1 VRKLAW
7 GALVLV
13 VAGALF
19 VGVTDR
25 DQVSDADRA
34 HRLGETIMCPAC
46 NGETVTNSQVSVAKA
61 IRRQI
66 AELIDEGKTNDEIR
80 DTLVDSFGERIVLN
94 PPRSG
99 LAGLV
104 WALPVAGLVIAGAAL
119 FVVFRRW
126 RAAPE
131 TEVSEA
137 DVEAAARARQAED
150 A

>member
-7 GALVLV
+7 GALLLV

-25 DQVSDADRA
+25 DRVSDADRA
-34 HRLGETIMCPAC
+34 HRLGESIMCPAC
-46 NGETVTNSQVSVAKA
+46 SGETVTNSQVSVAKA

-66 AELIDEGKTNDEIR
+66 AELIDEGKSDDEIR

-104 WALPVAGLVIAGAAL
+104 WALPVAGLVVAVAAL
-119 FVVFRRW
+119 VVVFRRW
-126 RAAPE
+126 RVAPDI
-131 TEVSEA
+131 EVSE
-137 DVEAAARARQAED
+137 DDTDAAARARQAE
-150 A
+150 AE

>member
-7 GALVLV
+7 GALLLV

-25 DQVSDADRA
+25 DRVSDADRA

-46 NGETVTNSQVSVAKA
+46 NGETVTNSQAPAAKL
-61 IRRQI
+61 IRQQI
-66 AELIDEGKTNDEIR
+66 AVLIDQGKTDDEIR
-80 DTLVDSFGERIVLN
+80 DTMVSSFGDRIVLN

-104 WALPVAGLVIAGAAL
+104 WVLPVAALVVAVAAL
-119 FVVFRRW
+119 AVVFRRW
-126 RAAPE
+126 RVAPDVV
-131 TEVSEA
+131 VSEDDA
-137 DVEAAARARQAED
+137 GAAARARQAE
-150 A
+150 AE

>member
-7 GALVLV
+7 GALLLV

-25 DQVSDADRA
+25 DRVSDADRA

-46 NGETVTNSQVSVAKA
+46 SGESVTNSQAPAAKL
-61 IRRQI
+61 IRQQI
-66 AELIDEGKTNDEIR
+66 AVLIDQGKTDDEIR
-80 DTLVDSFGERIVLN
+80 DTLVTSFGDRIVLN

-104 WALPVAGLVIAGAAL
+104 WALPVAGLVVAVAAL
-119 FVVFRRW
+119 VVVFRRW
-126 RAAPE
+126 RVAPDVV
-131 TEVSEA
+131 VSESDA
-137 DVEAAARARQAED
+137 DAAARARQAEGE
-150 A
+150 

>member
-7 GALVLV
+7 GALLLV

-25 DQVSDADRA
+25 DQLSDAERA

-46 NGETVTNSQVSVAKA
+46 SGETVSNSQVPVAKA
-61 IRRQI
+61 IRQRI
-66 AELIDEGKTNDEIR
+66 AVLIDEGKSDDEIR
-80 DTLVDSFGERIVLN
+80 DTLVTSFGERIVLN

-104 WALPVAGLVIAGAAL
+104 WALPVAALVVAAAAL
-119 FVVFRRW
+119 VVVFRRW
-126 RAAPE
+126 RASPDA
-131 TEVSEA
+131 TVSAA
-137 DVEAAARARQAED
+137 DVDAAERARLAEGR
-150 A
+150 